1 MLIRLELGSC
11 GSLIDNDQ
19 IYNSLVTNHAFII
32 IFFIVIPFIIGG
44 FRNFLVP
51 LIINFISTILNIH
64 QKIISLDKIP
74 LLVKTALHIAQR
86 GQQGPLYIFLCEA
99 TCKRI
104 STRQVLTSLISG
116 IDIAR

>member
-32 IFFIVIPFIIGG
+32 IFFTVIPFIIGG

-51 LIINFISTILNIH
+51 LI
-64 QKIISLDKIP
+64 
-74 LLVKTALHIAQR
+74 KTALHIAQR
-86 GQQGPLYIFLCEA
+86 GHQGPLYIFLCEA